1 MTDNDQLLRQTYG
14 FTADDLET
22 NRRAQL
28 TPAQQKIIDIGQD
41 FIRTNADQYSKTSP
55 RLVVLLF
62 VLLAFAIGMAIFF
75 FGEPLKQIYV
85 QLGPMAL
92 PAIGGIVLLVALLL
106 WYARRSYKQSLE
118 IYRSMGDS
126 NITKPTVHAI
136 EGRVELVKD
145 EVHSRA
151 HRFDILDQ
159 GRVIDS
165 YFSAKV
171 RSSYE
176 TIKISIPEKDR
187 NPFEPQ
193 RTYRIFYV
201 ETVGARSFLSAE
213 LVN

>member
-55 RLVVLLF
+55 RLVVLLI
-62 VLLAFAIGMAIFF
+62 VLLALAVGMTVFF
-75 FGEPLKQIYV
+75 FGEPLKQIYT
-85 QLGPMAL
+85 QLGSMAL
-92 PAIGGIVLLVALLL
+92 PAIGVIVLLVALLL
-106 WYARRSYKQSLE
+106 WYAQRSYKQSLE
-118 IYRSMGDS
+118 IYRSMGDP

-165 YFSAKV
+165 YFYAKV

-176 TIKISIPEKDR
+176 TVKISIPEKDM

-201 ETVGARSFLSAE
+201 ETLGARSFLSAE